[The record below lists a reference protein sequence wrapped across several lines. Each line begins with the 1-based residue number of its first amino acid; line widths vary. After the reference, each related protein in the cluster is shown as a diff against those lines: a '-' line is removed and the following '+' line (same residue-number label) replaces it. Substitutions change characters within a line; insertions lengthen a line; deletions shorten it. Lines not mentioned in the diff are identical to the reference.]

1 MKPWTTL
8 GKDGELVLQER
19 DGEYVLR
26 TGGQVLMS
34 SARHGS
40 EEALAATGLFGLERQ
55 SPRVLIGGLGMGYT
69 VRAALDR
76 LPPTGQVMVAEL
88 SRAVVEW
95 NKGVLAPLAGRPLDD
110 PRVLVRVADVSVV
123 VQREG
128 RFDAILLDVDNGPAE
143 AGQSGNQALYSS
155 KGLGL
160 FKAALRPRGVVVVWS
175 AGPDEAFL
183 ARLKKAFVEASVR
196 PVAAR
201 GTGKSRHVLFV
212 GRAG

>member
-8 GKDGELVLQER
+8 GKDGALLLQER

-40 EEALAATGLFGLERQ
+40 EEALAAAGLEGLERTN
-55 SPRVLIGGLGMGYT
+55 PRVLIGGLGMGYT

-76 LPPTGQVMVAEL
+76 LPATGQVMVAEL
-88 SRAVVEW
+88 SKAVVEW

-110 PRVLVRVADVSVV
+110 ARVQVRVADVSVV

-143 AGQSGNQALYSS
+143 AGGSGNEGLYSA
-155 KGLGL
+155 KGLAG

-175 AGPDEAFL
+175 AGPDEGFL
-183 ARLKKAFVEASVR
+183 ARLKKAFPDARVR

-212 GRAG
+212 GRGG